1 MNSSIDKTKLIR
13 FAKLYTI
20 PILAAILLI
29 IAIFFV
35 IWPSYNS
42 IKQYNSE
49 TQSYNSQNQNMNT
62 SIQALKAYSSQSQ
75 ITQIDKYL
83 AVLNQIIQSNLQFSV
98 TSGQVQSLGLS
109 SGLQFNT
116 LSSGQQP
123 PSFNQQISIPGVSP
137 SLTPNNVFVSFIGTI
152 SQIDNYI
159 NALNKQKTLFV
170 ISSIEY
176 SGSLMGSAQQLQGQS
191 GGNDTLNI
199 EVVFFSMP
207 DSNNTL
213 YQGGLVNSVSLSKL
227 ISSRNG

>member
-1 MNSSIDKTKLIR
+1 MKSNIDKTKLIR

-20 PILAAILLI
+20 PILAVILVI
-29 IAIFFV
+29 IAVFFV
-35 IWPSYNS
+35 IWPNYNS
-42 IKQYNSE
+42 IKQYNNE
-49 TQSYNSQNQNMNT
+49 TQSYNSQSQNMNT
-62 SIQALKAYSSQSQ
+62 AIQSLKNYSSQSQ

-83 AVLNQIIQSNLQFSV
+83 ASLNQIIQSNLQFSI
-98 TSGQVQSLGLS
+98 TSGQVQSLGLA

-123 PSFNQQISIPGVSP
+123 ASFNQQISIPGVSP
-137 SLTPNNVFVSFIGTI
+137 SLTPNNVFVSFVGTI

-176 SGSLMGSAQQLQGQS
+176 SGSLMGSTQLQGQS
-191 GGNDTLNI
+191 GGSDTLNI

-207 DSNNTL
+207 DSNNIL
-213 YQGGLVNSVSLSKL
+213 YQGGLINSTALSKL
-227 ISSRNG
+227 ISSRNNG